1 LEELFPVH
9 IKGAEEEMVEEEKA
23 QEMRNCLDLL
33 PEGYRRPLRL
43 HYLEGL
49 KSPEIAKLLDWP
61 GKEGAVRVRVQI
73 DRGRDW
79 LRKYLEIRHLFEQP
93 ANVEE
98 RADIQEYIRALSSF
112 TETVLRFHFVDH
124 RNLAGMAAS
133 LTWAEEDVRSCLFG
147 AVKRL
152 HNYIEVKQALTADA
166 QMDLLVLSERD
177 RIVVRAHFFEHPS
190 LERITLESR
199 LKEKQVMA
207 SLQRGVRIL
216 HQQLPA
222 STKRVA
228 ENRSEERE

>member
-1 LEELFPVH
+1 GFLARLLNKPRDDADVDVCVFRTFENVWNALRNKSPEEIRGLRHIRRFCWYTARTVFWKCIRKQETRRQTEESFEELARLEELFPVH

-147 AVKRL
+147 AVK
-152 HNYIEVKQALTADA
+152 
-166 QMDLLVLSERD
+166 
-177 RIVVRAHFFEHPS
+177 
-190 LERITLESR
+190 
-199 LKEKQVMA
+199 
-207 SLQRGVRIL
+207 
-216 HQQLPA
+216 
-222 STKRVA
+222 
-228 ENRSEERE
+228 